1 MTPKRAKR
9 RSEADFWAQISM
21 RFPRE
26 FRRPIK
32 FALLRSAP
40 IFVAEKD
47 RPREDDLFDR
57 SSLGRG
63 LFAFFLSL
71 VNKVDLPPLAILK
84 NVQMF
89 VSQITWWVSHMF
101 CMEEG
106 QGGLPSYKIHGR
118 NRRCRRPQR
127 HRCGPASAPLAA

>member
-32 FALLRSAP
+32 FALLRPAP

-57 SSLGRG
+57 SSPVRASRG
-63 LFAFFLSL
+63 KRRRGGNSAATHGWS
-71 VNKVDLPPLAILK
+71 
-84 NVQMF
+84 
-89 VSQITWWVSHMF
+89 
-101 CMEEG
+101 
-106 QGGLPSYKIHGR
+106 GGL
-118 NRRCRRPQR
+118 RPR
-127 HRCGPASAPLAA
+127 ANVAEGNLLHVVIIRLIVRLAGAVSDLL

>member
-1 MTPKRAKR
+1 
-9 RSEADFWAQISM
+9 M

-57 SSLGRG
+57 SSHANACGVALSTRE
-63 LFAFFLSL
+63 LRFLRMYRLESAHTRE
-71 VNKVDLPPLAILK
+71 KKALAEL
-84 NVQMF
+84 
-89 VSQITWWVSHMF
+89 
-101 CMEEG
+101 
-106 QGGLPSYKIHGR
+106 R
-118 NRRCRRPQR
+118 
-127 HRCGPASAPLAA
+127 

>member
-32 FALLRSAP
+32 FALLRPAP

-57 SSLGRG
+57 SSPVGTREMVG
-63 LFAFFLSL
+63 FNARVLFS
-71 VNKVDLPPLAILK
+71 
-84 NVQMF
+84 
-89 VSQITWWVSHMF
+89 S
-101 CMEEG
+101 G
-106 QGGLPSYKIHGR
+106 
-118 NRRCRRPQR
+118 
-127 HRCGPASAPLAA
+127 